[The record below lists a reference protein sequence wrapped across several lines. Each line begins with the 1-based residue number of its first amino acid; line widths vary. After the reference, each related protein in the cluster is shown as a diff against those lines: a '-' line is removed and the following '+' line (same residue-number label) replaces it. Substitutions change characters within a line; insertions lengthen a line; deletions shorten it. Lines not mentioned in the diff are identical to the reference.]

1 MRTEDFGGQDIC
13 YERAMRVLV
22 QRVSEAEVQIGD
34 EVAAS
39 IDRGLVVFVCAMGDD
54 GEAEAAYLARKVARL
69 RVFADEAGKTNL
81 SLAEVGGAVLL
92 VSQFTLAAEWRK
104 GNRPGFSKA
113 AGPQTGEALYEH
125 FCHRLRAEG
134 IPVETGQFGAL
145 MAVSLVNDGPFT
157 IWMDTD
163 AD

>member
-13 YERAMRVLV
+13 YERAMRVLI
-22 QRVSEAEVQIGD
+22 QRVSEAEVRVDDKIIAGIG
-34 EVAAS
+34 
-39 IDRGLVVFVCAMGDD
+39 RGLVVFVCAMDGD
-54 GEAEAAYLARKVARL
+54 GEAEAAYLARKVAHL
-69 RVFADEAGKTNL
+69 RMFADPAGKTNL
-81 SLAEVGGAVLL
+81 SLAEVGGAVLV

-113 AGPQTGEALYEH
+113 AGPKTGEALCER
-125 FCHRLRAEG
+125 FCDLLAAEG
-134 IPVETGQFGAL
+134 VPLEKGRFGAP